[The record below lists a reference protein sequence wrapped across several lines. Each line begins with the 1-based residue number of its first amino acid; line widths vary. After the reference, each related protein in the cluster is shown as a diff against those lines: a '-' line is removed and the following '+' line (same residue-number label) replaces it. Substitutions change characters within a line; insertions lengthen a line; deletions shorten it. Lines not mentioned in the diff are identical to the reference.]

1 MSRDWYI
8 INTIS
13 RKEKNVVSALN
24 NKKIITYYPLNNI
37 SPLNSSTLPLNRKSL
52 FTSQL
57 FIFISNDQIELVK
70 QIPGVINFLYWLNEP
85 AIIKREEIEA
95 IQLITHQY
103 NNIQLEK
110 STVNQFNGVSLNEN
124 NLFNTKGESPS
135 KNIKTLTVILP
146 TIGYTLRAEKEIA
159 QPIMIEKEFQD
170 AILPSK
176 NINLLLQ

>member
-1 MSRDWYI
+1 MSKDWYI

-13 RKEKNVVSALN
+13 RREKNVVSTLN
-24 NKKIITYYPLNNI
+24 NKKITTYYPLNNI
-37 SPLNSSTLPLNRKSL
+37 IPLKSSTLPLKRKSL
-52 FTSQL
+52 FKSHIFL
-57 FIFISNDQIELVK
+57 FISNDQIELVK

-103 NNIQLEK
+103 NNIQIER
-110 STVNQFNGVSLNEN
+110 STVNQFNGVSLNED

-146 TIGYTLRAEKEIA
+146 TIGYTLRAEREIT
-159 QPIMIEKEFQD
+159 QPIGIEKEFQD
-170 AILPSK
+170 TFLPSK
-176 NINLLLQ
+176 NMNFILQ